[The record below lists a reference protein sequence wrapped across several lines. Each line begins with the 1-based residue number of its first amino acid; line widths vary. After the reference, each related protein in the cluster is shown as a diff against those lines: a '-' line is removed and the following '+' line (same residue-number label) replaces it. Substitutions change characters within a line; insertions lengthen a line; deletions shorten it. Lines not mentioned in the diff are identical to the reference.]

1 MTPSNKCLRRAAI
14 CGLTLGLMGAHPA
27 PEGSE
32 LTISAGQNV
41 TEYQT
46 IQNNPRYR
54 YVSNGLAVHV
64 GGRVRF
70 ENNLTLAAQTDVDH
84 GIVSGSQQTSTATAG
99 DSLQAETRVG
109 DIQWTGGTA
118 MRAGWHGKLLG
129 GELGMALV
137 NLPEAER
144 HIFPSATG
152 WIGIPKFMYVWGST
166 FTGPVTRARSLN
178 EPMVGLGHKG
188 KHLTFWWGTHV
199 EARLQNLPWQ
209 LAPVPNPLPG
219 ASISPNAIPFIV
231 GTTIRVN
238 DDVRLGLEYGAGDR
252 MPEQTVEDSRFSM
265 VVHVTGG
272 SLERF

>member
-1 MTPSNKCLRRAAI
+1 MTPLAKRTRIAAL
-14 CGLTLGLMGAHPA
+14 CGVTLGLMGAHPA
-27 PEGSE
+27 PKGSE

-41 TEYQT
+41 TEFRT
-46 IQNNPRYR
+46 IQTNPQYR

-70 ENNLTLAAQTDVDH
+70 DNNFTLAAQTDIDH
-84 GIVSGSQQTSTATAG
+84 GIISGSQQISTATAG
-99 DSLQAETRVG
+99 DSLQTETQVG

-118 MRAGWHGKLLG
+118 MRAGWHGKLIG
-129 GELGMALV
+129 GELGMAIV
-137 NLPEAER
+137 NLPEAEQ
-144 HIFPSATG
+144 HLFPSATG
-152 WIGIPKFMYVWGST
+152 WIGIPKFLYVWGGT
-166 FTGPVTRARSLN
+166 FTGPITRARALN

-188 KHLTFWWGTHV
+188 KNLTFWWGTHV

-219 ASISPNAIPFIV
+219 EKISPSAIPFLV

-252 MPEQTVEDSRFSM
+252 SPEQTVQDSRFSM

-272 SLERF
+272 SLQSF